1 MADGSGGA
9 DRGCARGANAQPHTS
24 RHGFVASFASTRP
37 RCSRASPGRIAPAAR
52 SSRSRSSRSPRAS
65 PSRTPSPR
73 PTRAAGP
80 ATSATPTTPS
90 RMVRPSAPPI
100 RHPHRP
106 SAPPAARPPSS
117 PRRSKTT
124 GRRHPRQQ
132 IRTRI
137 ETFLATSSD
146 LFPSSRTLTR
156 HPPPPLAVGAHV
168 TSGSPCPPPPSG
180 ICLSLP
186 YRADVVAP
194 APDASRRDCRGSF
207 VYRAA
212 CGCVRAGDAAKSVL
226 AFFGGSTR
234 REGRVIGARP
244 RDLTTASR
252 LAADVPTH
260 APSAD
265 VELDHSLAM
274 VCRVRDEKT
283 CATVYD
289 LQREYDDAHVE
300 MTSASLAAEA
310 AFDAYEAAKATCED
324 AARKVADVDARR
336 SRRRRGV
343 PRTRRRGGGD
353 HPRGHAQG
361 RARAS
366 RGFAG
371 RGWREVRSRRFV
383 RNRRRAPRGGRGRI
397 RVARA
402 REGGPRRSSPR
413 GRHARHRRRR
423 RQLEFDRPVHWVRHA
438 GGVFPRRAAG

>member
-9 DRGCARGANAQPHTS
+9 NRGCARGANAQPHTS

-156 HPPPPLAVGAHV
+156 HPPPPPR
-168 TSGSPCPPPPSG
+168 SGRPRHFRVALSTPSERH
-180 ICLSLP
+180 LSVSSLP
-186 YRADVVAP
+186 RG
-194 APDASRRDCRGSF
+194 RRR
-207 VYRAA
+207 
-212 CGCVRAGDAAKSVL
+212 
-226 AFFGGSTR
+226 
-234 REGRVIGARP
+234 ARP
-244 RDLTTASR
+244 R
-252 LAADVPTH
+252 
-260 APSAD
+260 
-265 VELDHSLAM
+265 
-274 VCRVRDEKT
+274 
-283 CATVYD
+283 
-289 LQREYDDAHVE
+289 
-300 MTSASLAAEA
+300 
-310 AFDAYEAAKATCED
+310 
-324 AARKVADVDARR
+324 
-336 SRRRRGV
+336 
-343 PRTRRRGGGD
+343 
-353 HPRGHAQG
+353 
-361 RARAS
+361 
-366 RGFAG
+366 
-371 RGWREVRSRRFV
+371 
-383 RNRRRAPRGGRGRI
+383 
-397 RVARA
+397 RVAA
-402 REGGPRRSSPR
+402 TAAVPSSI
-413 GRHARHRRRR
+413 A
-423 RQLEFDRPVHWVRHA
+423 
-438 GGVFPRRAAG
+438 RRAARYAPATPPRASSPSSAVPRVAKAA